1 MSTGDPI
8 ESPRPVS
15 TNGSHSFSPGPS
27 PAPASASVPTDA
39 PAVAVPGLEG
49 VEWQTTYD
57 RASVDRYL
65 SDVEAERA
73 RLRADIEAA
82 EARAASARALTERH
96 QAADEARVGALVLAT
111 RAEIERIERE
121 HKDAVDAIRSAA
133 LEKAARILEVARN
146 DAASVNRAMVSMS
159 KAVGADDARPVE
171 ADEAPGVVAAPRPDP
186 EERIDAS

>member
-1 MSTGDPI
+1 MSTGEPI
-8 ESPRPVS
+8 ESPRPAS
-15 TNGSHSFSPGPS
+15 MNGSPS
-27 PAPASASVPTDA
+27 PAPDPSSAPPSA
-39 PAVAVPGLEG
+39 PADGAAAAVPGLEG
-49 VEWQTTYD
+49 VEWRTSYD

-65 SDVEAERA
+65 ADVEAERA

-82 EARAASARALTERH
+82 EARAASARALAERH
-96 QAADEARVGALVLAT
+96 QAADEAQVGALVLAT

-146 DAASVNRAMVSMS
+146 DAASVNCATASMS

-186 EERIDAS
+186 EGRIDAS

>member
-1 MSTGDPI
+1 MSTSDPI
-8 ESPRPVS
+8 EAPRPAS
-15 TNGSHSFSPGPS
+15 MNGSSS
-27 PAPASASVPTDA
+27 PAPDPSFAPPSA
-39 PAVAVPGLEG
+39 PADAAAAAVPGLEG

-65 SDVEAERA
+65 ADVEAERA

-82 EARAASARALTERH
+82 EARAASARARTER
-96 QAADEARVGALVLAT
+96 QKAADEAQVGALVLAT

-121 HKDAVDAIRSAA
+121 HKDAVDAIRSVA

-146 DAASVNRAMVSMS
+146 EAASVNGATASMS
-159 KAVGADDARPVE
+159 KAVGTDDGPPVE
-171 ADEAPGVVAAPRPDP
+171 AADAPSAVAAPRPDP